1 MVDLEQCGPKEV
13 EQLPPWTRAVP
24 GELDNGRAERMLMT
38 KVAGPLERGF
48 NGCVSMHEKTACRGN
63 QMPVG
68 LHPLDDLRQNMIII
82 VKALD
87 EDAKAGGSGRGFI
100 MQDMEQTEGCILSV
114 RDVRLLPPGGR
125 LKPGSAVVLLR
136 KFEGGE
142 RRVSNYVD
150 PLELLLGHEGEVEG
164 SPAGGSVGVK
174 FHGPPGGEADSAPNE
189 GEQVVQVEMSR
200 LVLAKDV
207 VGGDLRRGG
216 WVVLR
221 GLKGK
226 PADSL
231 AAAAVQAAPSPGRLH
246 AGAGVGLAPGAG
258 RVDPRD
264 RRGDR
269 PRGRPCGRLRGPRC
283 LRSSRIGVS
292 GGAAPAAQR
301 RVLLR
306 APLPCLCAQRRA
318 LLLGGRRRVALD

>member
-1 MVDLEQCGPKEV
+1 MERSFWDEPYSGEPSQWSRQQLETWIEAADDGFTSGMGWRFDRRAPTSVATKSELVRQVTTRLDALYVSFRPTYMVDLEQCGPKEV

-136 KFEGGE
+136 
-142 RRVSNYVD
+142 
-150 PLELLLGHEGEVEG
+150 
-164 SPAGGSVGVK
+164 
-174 FHGPPGGEADSAPNE
+174 
-189 GEQVVQVEMSR
+189 
-200 LVLAKDV
+200 
-207 VGGDLRRGG
+207 GG